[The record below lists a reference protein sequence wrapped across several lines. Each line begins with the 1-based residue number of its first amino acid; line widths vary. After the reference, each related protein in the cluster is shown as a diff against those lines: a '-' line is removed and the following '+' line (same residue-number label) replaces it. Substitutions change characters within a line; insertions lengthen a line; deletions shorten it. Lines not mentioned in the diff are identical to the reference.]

1 MIYIMF
7 NDIDSSKNY
16 MNYLFDSIVQKNQSL
31 YENLLKLED
40 VIFIFFRVK
49 SLVEIKEITNLE
61 NKHDIKEHEHEL
73 GKINKSNYDESKL
86 SELNHSSKINY
97 SKSVLA
103 FHTFLRDGNSNPW
116 FTCLSEEADYFKAKG
131 EKGDVNGLMFTLINQ
146 SAINFMKTGR
156 ISDTANDNFN
166 IFMKLFKEKYKLTE
180 GSSITIKEKTNK
192 EILQEYK
199 ARFELA
205 IEFYKK
211 LYDYEEQLKNEQKEL
226 NDFLKKK
233 VKNKESNKLKEKG
246 IKHINDKN
254 QHQLKKVITGELED
268 NKLSHEIESVDKKE
282 NSNDFIKNDD
292 NDDNIDN
299 GLDDFMISNF
309 DDSLASFY
317 EETMKQ
323 KIEKDIEKG
332 NKVIMKILL
341 KQLINIYEKDQKN
354 NTLSSIINQ
363 SNEDKKEISSGLPLS
378 YNEDPVSFK
387 HIQLS
392 LKLLDCEDISWRG
405 LNILN
410 IDSEVIKSFNE
421 LLMNLCKIKEKF
433 ILLNHFKKYKLKT
446 LGYVLRSEYVQIR
459 AKYFKDFSAN
469 HFLSLCEG
477 DTFLK
482 LNYTSNGEA
491 EHFYILD
498 ELNRNFLIF
507 KNKKEYDNN
516 KKPKKYNFIQISK
529 IVHGLSTENAKRQFK
544 ILSKRSQ
551 EEKFKSTFEYDNPC
565 NYISIVL
572 HDRTLDFFLDDE
584 KLKKLY
590 YGLHYFIKENS
601 LITEIPS
608 VLKFN
613 LDRLKMRIIKKLLDF
628 YIVVKSN
635 EKIDQN
641 FGFSGELKSYM
652 MLVLEKI
659 STYIYNDVDGFLE
672 LPLVKVLCFYWRI
685 KDEIDVLM

>member
-7 NDIDSSKNY
+7 NDIDSSKFY
-16 MNYLFDSIVQKNQSL
+16 INYLFESIVKKNDSL

-49 SLVEIKEITNLE
+49 SLVEIKDMTILE
-61 NKHDIKEHEHEL
+61 NKLDKKEHEHEF
-73 GKINKSNYDESKL
+73 GKTNKSINDEESKI
-86 SELNHSSKINY
+86 SDLNQYSKINY
-97 SKSVLA
+97 SKSVIA

-116 FTCLSEEADYFKAKG
+116 FTCLSEEADYFKTKG
-131 EKGDVNGLMFTLINQ
+131 EKGDINGLMFTLINQ

-166 IFMKLFKEKYKLTE
+166 IFIKLFKEKYKLSE
-180 GSSITIKEKTNK
+180 GSSTTIKEKTNK
-192 EILQEYK
+192 EILQEFK

-205 IEFYKK
+205 MNFYRKI
-211 LYDYEEQLKNEQKEL
+211 YDYEEQLKNEQKEL
-226 NDFLKKK
+226 NEFIKKR
-233 VKNKESNKLKEKG
+233 VKQKESNKVKLKQ
-246 IKHINDKN
+246 NDPSN
-254 QHQLKKVITGELED
+254 NHVI
-268 NKLSHEIESVDKKE
+268 KKE
-282 NSNDFIKNDD
+282 NTKEHDKSKINNDIENDEKDESHKDYNHNDD
-292 NDDNIDN
+292 NDIDIDN
-299 GLDDFMISNF
+299 GLDEILNSNF

-341 KQLINIYEKDQKN
+341 KQLIHLYENEQKTS
-354 NTLSSIINQ
+354 TLSSITNKQ
-363 SNEDKKEISSGLPLS
+363 SKEDKKEVSSGIPLS
-378 YNEDPVSFK
+378 FNDDPISFK

-433 ILLNHFKKYKLKT
+433 VLLNHFKKYKRKT
-446 LGYVLRSEYVQIR
+446 LGYVLRSEYVQLH
-459 AKYFKDFSAN
+459 AKFFKDFSAN

-498 ELNRNFLIF
+498 ELNRNLLIF
-507 KNKKEYDNN
+507 KNKNEYENN

-529 IVHGLSTENAKRQFK
+529 IVHGLSTENSKRQFK
-544 ILSKRSQ
+544 ILSKRVQ
-551 EEKFKSTFEYDNPC
+551 EEKYKTTFEYDNPC

-572 HDRTLDFFLDDE
+572 HDRTLDFFLDDD
-584 KLKKLY
+584 KIKKLY

-601 LITEIPS
+601 LLTEIPS

-613 LDRLKMRIIKKLLDF
+613 LDRLKIRIIKKLLDF
-628 YIVVKSN
+628 YLMIKSK
-635 EKIDQN
+635 EKFDQN

-659 STYIYNDVDGFLE
+659 STYINNDVDGFFE